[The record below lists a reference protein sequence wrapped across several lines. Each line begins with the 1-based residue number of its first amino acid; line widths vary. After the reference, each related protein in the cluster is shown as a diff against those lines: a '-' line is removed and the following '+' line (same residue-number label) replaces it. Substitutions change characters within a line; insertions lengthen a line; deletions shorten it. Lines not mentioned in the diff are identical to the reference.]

1 MKTRIITALVA
12 TLIFLPFLIFSETIA
27 FPCIM
32 AFAAVMGVVEMH
44 KCIGEKSLTV
54 LLPSCLVAA
63 LLPVCARLYANEQA
77 FFNFAHKILVV
88 YVFYLAVVAVFSKGK
103 KDISAMAMIYVTVC
117 FIVNGFSSIVL
128 LRDYPYGQYIYLL
141 VFICPWMTDIFAYFT
156 GYFLGKHKLIPAVS
170 PKKTVGG
177 AIGGIVFCVIGMI
190 VFGFVIE
197 RFFNPNGIIHAN
209 YLVLAISGVFISVVS
224 QIGDLIMSLVKRQ
237 YGIKDYGKLF
247 PGHGGILDRFDSV
260 LAVSL
265 ILAFICTYF
274 DLLPITK

>member
-156 GYFLGKHKLIPAVS
+156 GYFLGKHKLIPDVS
-170 PKKTVGG
+170 PKKTVEG
-177 AIGGIVFCVIGMI
+177 AIGGIVFCTLSLVLY
-190 VFGFVIE
+190 GFVISSIVAE
-197 RFFNPNGIIHAN
+197 LKAN
-209 YLVLAISGVFISVVS
+209 YLAFVCMGIVLSVVS
-224 QIGDLIMSLVKRQ
+224 QCGDLVFSLIKRK
-237 YGIKDYGKLF
+237 YGIKDYGRLM

-260 LAVSL
+260 IASAPFVLL
-265 ILAFICTYF
+265 LF
-274 DLLPITK
+274 DLSGIFRLFY